1 MAKQPKTIA
10 LDVLENFRR
19 ECAREPL
26 AILPN
31 TTQEQL
37 ETDSTLQCTL
47 LSQDGT
53 QTDDAQKGI
62 GKPLSAL
69 RGVFGGVA
77 RHFRRFNGPL
87 GTSFA

>member
-31 TTQEQL
+31 TTQEHNWRPIPP
-37 ETDSTLQCTL
+37 S
-47 LSQDGT
+47 
-53 QTDDAQKGI
+53 
-62 GKPLSAL
+62 SA
-69 RGVFGGVA
+69 
-77 RHFRRFNGPL
+77 RF
-87 GTSFA
+87 